1 MNENNM
7 KTRIQNHR
15 IKTHNKIAHRNVV
28 IGTFERLVSP
38 KGEYALV
45 CHTDRGVI
53 VDSDRVGRRAFFLK
67 WVDAP
72 RSRRRGR
79 SIYRVQFTKDDVEAL
94 VRHYDHLVIHLGGAD
109 YPYCVVTRAEFL
121 KMGVSVGGCIEVV
134 YQRGNRKFRVVG
146 GTLQAEEP
154 MLIEVRR
161 FWHRG
166 QADETVFATAA

>member
-1 MNENNM
+1 M

-72 RSRRRGR
+72 RSRTKGR
-79 SIYRVQFTKDDVEAL
+79 FIYKVQFKKEDVEAL
-94 VRHYDHLVIHLGGAD
+94 VGQYDHLVIFLGGAD
-109 YPYCVVTRAEFL
+109 YNYCVVTREQFL

-134 YQRGNRKFRVVG
+134 YQRGNRKFRVAG
-146 GTLQAEEP
+146 GTVQADQP
-154 MLIEVRR
+154 MLIQVRR
-161 FWHRG
+161 FWHSP
-166 QADETVFATAA
+166 QADDTVFANAA